1 MAGWLRSRQADK
13 EEAHAARSP
22 VTNGEIHD
30 AEKNSIVN
38 NLSHFLRSPHFNQIL
53 PLTPL

>member
-13 EEAHAARSP
+13 EEAHTARSP

-30 AEKNSIVN
+30 AENSIVN
-38 NLSHFLRSPHFNQIL
+38 NLSHFFKSPNFNQIL